1 MAFPIESHRRQK
13 RDRMDRSGGGTA
25 AHAGRGGAPVPPSL
39 PPPFPSIEIHHRS
52 IYRSQKYIHQQ

>member
-1 MAFPIESHRRQK
+1 
-13 RDRMDRSGGGTA
+13 MDRSGGGTA